1 MAYAEQNMQRSQLVR
16 EAYGYHGQAVDKEA
30 TLREL
35 LGALTGVS
43 FLPVNSVS
51 QTVIIMGKLASNP
64 AISIF
69 LKIFD
74 GLLPNFREGIDRPPY
89 ETLNLRAEYQI
100 YSELYKLRQLG
111 LTPNVLA
118 RVGTY
123 RIVPTRKS
131 PGFLEEPALKAIKN
145 YQEYFYTG
153 LKRTE
158 PRLQVLPEIKGWQT
172 TMCIM
177 SCSVEFSLYD
187 CLAEFE
193 GDMAPTRDD
202 IVCMLYQ
209 IMHVLT
215 WFERIQMSHHDLH
228 TGNIRVEY
236 HAEPIDL
243 YYQHKQGECVYV
255 STKYVI
261 KMYDFDRS
269 TIYKQ
274 TDLGGGGG
282 MVVQSVYNY
291 DTGFGV
297 FNAKEDAFK
306 LLRGVLSDWP
316 ELLYQLIPGL
326 DSTLRIANIPMGTL
340 YANLPRNEV
349 PLYEAIMNNNKCSEG
364 AFKEHKE
371 FFMTST
377 FTNYVDKIKQYDF
390 ICLPPGDDFSLC
402 SIYIPNSLMLAHLDI
417 LDVLSSA
424 AGSRS
429 IDILSAEGAELQTGG
444 QPIYATPNIY
454 YNEAPPSASASSSS
468 SAAPKMGRKRVS
480 ENNANDEGYGS
491 LLSKRQRTSVS
502 SAKPKSSWLSWLIPT
517 ILPGW
522 WWQREKNRSNPLER
536 QINMDEGGNGGN
548 GGNGDDNFHF
558 IL

>member
-1 MAYAEQNMQRSQLVR
+1 MSYAAEQNMQSSQMVR

-64 AISIF
+64 AISVF

-158 PRLQVLPEIKGWQT
+158 PRLQALPEIKGWKT

-177 SCSVEFSLYD
+177 SCSVEFSLND
-187 CLAEFE
+187 CLEEFE

-243 YYQHKQGECVYV
+243 YYQHKQGECVHM

-274 TDLGGGGG
+274 TDLGGG
-282 MVVQSVYNY
+282 VIVQPVYNY
-291 DTGFGV
+291 DTGFGA

-316 ELLYQLIPGL
+316 ELLVQLIPGL

-340 YANLPRNEV
+340 YANLPRNEAPV
-349 PLYEAIMNNNKCSEG
+349 YEAIMNNNKCSEG

-371 FFMTST
+371 FFMAST

-390 ICLPPGDDFSLC
+390 ICLPAGDDFSLC
-402 SIYIPNSLMLAHLDI
+402 SIYIPNSLMLPHLDI

-429 IDILSAEGAELQTGG
+429 IDILSAEGADLQTGG

-454 YNEAPPSASASSSS
+454 YNEAPPSSVSSSS
-468 SAAPKMGRKRVS
+468 VPKMGRKRVS
-480 ENNANDEGYGS
+480 ENNANNDEGYGS
-491 LLSKRQRTSVS
+491 LSKRQRTSLS
-502 SAKPKSSWLSWLIPT
+502 TAKPKVPWLGWLIPT

-522 WWQREKNRSNPLER
+522 WWQREKNRSNPLQR
-536 QINMDEGGNGGN
+536 GMDMDEGG
-548 GGNGDDNFHF
+548 DDDDEFHF
-558 IL
+558 ML